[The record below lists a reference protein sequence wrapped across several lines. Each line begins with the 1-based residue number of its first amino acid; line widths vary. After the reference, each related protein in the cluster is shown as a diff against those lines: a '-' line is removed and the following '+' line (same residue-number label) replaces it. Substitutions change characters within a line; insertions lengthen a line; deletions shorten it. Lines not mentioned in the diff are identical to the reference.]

1 MALILYTGVP
11 MIFRSIVSEGTVL
24 AALKLILHNIFHRRE
39 GRGRHEDV
47 KIQVFHTSS
56 GRR

>member
-1 MALILYTGVP
+1 